1 MTLTFIQNMGG
12 ASIMFFLLF
21 GLIYTILWIYCL
33 VDILRSEFK
42 DPTMKIIWIVILLF
56 AQGIGPIVYLAMGKS
71 TKITNYS

>member
-1 MTLTFIQNMGG
+1 MGG
-12 ASIMFFLLF
+12 GSLIIFLLF
-21 GLIYTILWIYCL
+21 GIIYGILWLYSL

-42 DPTMKIIWIVILLF
+42 DPNMKIIWIVILLF